1 MLIFA
6 TILVSEMIQNKQL
19 LYKQATTP
27 FLADIHC
34 IRIQSTFI
42 ISFKHWNCSHD
53 KLFITMQHLTTFKIN
68 KISNMQD
75 NQTLT
80 LDVPSEQFLSI

>member
-1 MLIFA
+1 M
-6 TILVSEMIQNKQL
+6 K
-19 LYKQATTP
+19 
-27 FLADIHC
+27 
-34 IRIQSTFI
+34 
-42 ISFKHWNCSHD
+42 
-53 KLFITMQHLTTFKIN
+53 HLTTFKIN